1 MWNAEGIPADF
12 RVRIMSSYYTD
23 KGYYI
28 YMEVLKMYFET
39 IAKVIAERM
48 DIDVESIKPESTFAD
63 LKIDSLDTVDMVMN
77 LEDIL
82 GIEIDLDQPVATVD
96 TPSSM
101 ASAITRPKPSLRCR
115 LRKTLQQAISAFSR
129 GFGIRSV
136 TR

>member
-1 MWNAEGIPADF
+1 
-12 RVRIMSSYYTD
+12 
-23 KGYYI
+23 
-28 YMEVLKMYFET
+28 MYFET

-96 TPSSM
+96 DLDKFIQHKV
-101 ASAITRPKPSLRCR
+101 AAK
-115 LRKTLQQAISAFSR
+115 
-129 GFGIRSV
+129 
-136 TR
+136 